1 MPSLTASQALQ
12 ACADRVAAAALEP
25 SEWLVVDLC
34 AGKALAASVLGLLY
48 PALQVIAI
56 DQLTPGL
63 VADDRHHQHQNVR
76 YLQLDVLS
84 EDFVGCLS
92 SHVAAAG

>member
-1 MPSLTASQALQ
+1 MAGG
-12 ACADRVAAAALEP
+12 LEP

-56 DQLTPGL
+56 DQLTPAL
-63 VADDRHHQHQNVR
+63 VADDRHHQHQNVS

-84 EDFVGCLS
+84 EDFVSCLGGQ
-92 SHVAAAG
+92 VASAG